1 MYARAVQPLDLSNS
15 TLRVL
20 LLPPFILIS
29 ENLLGFDLF
38 WLLDFMNYLIFRM
51 VIVTAYTY
59 VPFVFIILSL

>member
-20 LLPPFILIS
+20 LLPPFIFIS

-38 WLLDFMNYLIFRM
+38 WLLDFVSYLIFRM
-51 VIVTAYTY
+51 VIVTAYAY